1 MTAIS
6 HGGLYRSFGKRLF
19 DLLVAAPALLLLSPV
34 LGILALLVRS
44 KLGVPV
50 LFRQVRPGLNGRSF
64 TTCKFRTM
72 LDTRD
77 EQGELLPD
85 ADRLPS
91 FGRFL
96 RSTSLDELP
105 QLWNV
110 MTGDM
115 SLVGPRPLLLEY
127 LPYYTDAR
135 ADSALGPARTDGAG
149 PDQRATPPG
158 LGRGSRAR
166 RALRRDAEPFPR
178 SGHLVQDGAARD
190 QSS

>member
-1 MTAIS
+1 M
-6 HGGLYRSFGKRLF
+6 
-19 DLLVAAPALLLLSPV
+19 
-34 LGILALLVRS
+34 LVRI

-50 LFRQVRPGLNGRSF
+50 LFRQTRPGLNGRSF

-77 EQGELLPD
+77 EHGDLLPD

-110 MTGDM
+110 VTGDM
-115 SLVGPRPLLLEY
+115 SLVGPRPLLVEY
-127 LPYYTDAR
+127 LPYYTDASGIGTR
-135 ADSALGPARTDGAG
+135 SD
-149 PDQRATPPG
+149 
-158 LGRGSRAR
+158 
-166 RALRRDAEPFPR
+166 RD
-178 SGHLVQDGAARD
+178 
-190 QSS
+190 